1 MAKGEDW
8 TALGTMSGTSLD
20 GVDVAILRTD
30 GERILQLGPWTT
42 VPYTPAER
50 ITLQRATDRAR
61 AWGERVDDDPEIM
74 LAEDLVTRTH
84 AEAILSLMGKT
95 GLEPHELDVIG
106 FHGQTLLHR
115 PKEGWTWQV
124 GDGAELARLTG
135 IGVVSDFRTADM
147 RAGGQ
152 GAPLAPLYHNALLR
166 SHLEALDLA
175 LPVAVLNLGGVANI
189 TWIGPGEGDVLAF
202 DTGPGIG
209 LIDDWVRRHTDKL
222 WDEDGELALAG
233 KVHADKVTALIA
245 EDWYAAR
252 PPKSLDRNDF
262 PLGPIEGLTA
272 KDGAATL
279 TALTAHAVARAREH
293 LPEAPRQWLLA
304 GGGRHNRAVVAALR
318 EALGVPVRPVDDLG
332 WRGDPL
338 EAEIFAYLAVRSRL
352 GLPLTLP
359 TTTGVKEPLTGGR
372 YWAADH
378 E

>member
-1 MAKGEDW
+1 
-8 TALGTMSGTSLD
+8 
-20 GVDVAILRTD
+20 
-30 GERILQLGPWTT
+30 
-42 VPYTPAER
+42 
-50 ITLQRATDRAR
+50 
-61 AWGERVDDDPEIM
+61 
-74 LAEDLVTRTH
+74 
-84 AEAILSLMGKT
+84 
-95 GLEPHELDVIG
+95 HELDVIG

-233 KVHADKVTALIA
+233 KV
-245 EDWYAAR
+245 
-252 PPKSLDRNDF
+252 
-262 PLGPIEGLTA
+262 
-272 KDGAATL
+272 
-279 TALTAHAVARAREH
+279 
-293 LPEAPRQWLLA
+293 
-304 GGGRHNRAVVAALR
+304 
-318 EALGVPVRPVDDLG
+318 
-332 WRGDPL
+332 
-338 EAEIFAYLAVRSRL
+338 
-352 GLPLTLP
+352 
-359 TTTGVKEPLTGGR
+359 
-372 YWAADH
+372 
-378 E
+378 

>member
-1 MAKGEDW
+1 LEVHQLLDDYVNWLRDKTKLRGVAGEW
-8 TALGTMSGTSLD
+8 
-20 GVDVAILRTD
+20 
-30 GERILQLGPWTT
+30 
-42 VPYTPAER
+42 
-50 ITLQRATDRAR
+50 
-61 AWGERVDDDPEIM
+61 VDDDPEIM
-74 LAEDLVTRTH
+74 LADELITHTH
-84 AEAILSLMGKT
+84 AEAILALMGQT
-95 GLEPHELDVIG
+95 GLEADELDVIG

-115 PKEGWTWQV
+115 PAEGWTWQV
-124 GDGAELARLTG
+124 GDGAALARLTG
-135 IGVVSDFRTADM
+135 IGVVNDFRSADM
-147 RAGGQ
+147 QAGGQ

-166 SHLEALDLA
+166 SHIEALDLA

-189 TWIGPGEGDVLAF
+189 TWMGPKEEDVLAF

-245 EDWYAAR
+245 EAWYAAA

-272 KDGAATL
+272 RDGAATL
-279 TALTAHAVARAREH
+279 TALTAHAVARSREH
-293 LPEAPRQWLLA
+293 LPETPRQWLLA
-304 GGGRHNRAVVAALR
+304 GGGRHNKAVVAALKA
-318 EALGVPVRPVDDLG
+318 ALGVPVRLVDELG

-359 TTTGVKEPLTGGR
+359 TTTGVAQPVTGGR
-372 YWAADH
+372 YWAA